1 MMKTYVKKVV
11 LLGDSAVGKTSLIR
25 KFVDDQFDDSYIST
39 VGTKNSK
46 KTVRIEF
53 RRESVEIV
61 LMIWDVI
68 GAQGYSATQAK
79 HIAGADCAILV
90 SDLTRPETLKGL
102 ADYWIPLLRKIS
114 ADVLPPI
121 IFLSNKLDLHSGTLP
136 TKESI
141 ASALV
146 SLDPEGELTKNP
158 MAVSWYPT
166 SAKTGDNVEKAF
178 EVASWLMLADNWT
191 KDELM
196 GDMDGFIVDGIFW
209 TERWDGLVALADRL
223 FIDFEALVGQDLSN
237 ALLQKAFLD
246 EKVSNEK
253 PTYDGMM
260 RIIKSTARMAMEHGI
275 EEEKAKAYQIR
286 WLAWLETK
294 I

>member
-1 MMKTYVKKVV
+1 MKTYVKKVV

-25 KFVDDQFDDSYIST
+25 KYVENQFDDSYIST
-39 VGTKNSK
+39 VGAKTSK
-46 KTVRIEF
+46 KTVTIEF

-79 HIAGADCAILV
+79 HIAGADCAMLV
-90 SDLTRPETLKGL
+90 SDLTRPETLQGL

-141 ASALV
+141 ASALL
-146 SLDPEGELTKNP
+146 SLDPDNKLTKNP
-158 MAVSWYPT
+158 MTISWYPT
-166 SAKTGDNVEKAF
+166 SAKKGDNVEKAF
-178 EVASWLMLADNWT
+178 EIASWMMLANNWE

-196 GDMDGFIVDGIFW
+196 DDMDGFIADEIFW
-209 TERWDGLVALADRL
+209 TDEWDGLVSLADRL
-223 FIDFEALVGQDLSN
+223 FIDFEALVGQELSN
-237 ALLQKAFLD
+237 ALLQKAFLE

-253 PTYDGMM
+253 PTYDGMI
-260 RIIKSTARMAMEHGI
+260 RIIKLTAKMAIEQGI
-275 EEEKAKAYQIR
+275 DEKKARAYQNR